1 MDYLHIIYNDYNV
14 QRLLEDVGGKV
25 SCGSCVCVARAA
37 VATHCGSH
45 DLGCKPRPW
54 KASKWQRRKKNV
66 YTVAAE
72 ATMVSWGATEATTA
86 TVDQGGPVSPQT
98 VHTSQ
103 LIATHC
109 NWHHI
114 VASHSVVHPLK
125 LPCHVEKGVEE
136 WKMVEDGG
144 RWWKMV
150 EENAGKQCEWTWM
163 DVNGCEWMWTMQ
175 SVFIFSQTTPEL
187 RLLLAQK
194 QTDKFQWHL
203 ALGGSQHLAFD
214 SGGSSNIKH
223 QTGGVETRLPVSKLQ
238 KMARC
243 NRWELQN
250 HVIMFMFITVYR
262 YFMLFYVMD
271 DCNIVTICNA
281 CDKHV
286 TNIWI
291 TP

>member
-150 EENAGKQCEWTWM
+150 EDGGRKRRKAMWM
-163 DVNGCEWMWTMQ
+163 DMDGCEWMWMD
-175 SVFIFSQTTPEL
+175 VNYAICFHFFSNNPWVET
-187 RLLLAQK
+187 
-194 QTDKFQWHL
+194 
-203 ALGGSQHLAFD
+203 ALGSKADWQIPVAF
-214 SGGSSNIKH
+214 GIRRIPAFGIWLWWIIKH
-223 QTGGVETRLPVSKLQ
+223 QTSNWWSRNPFAGFETSKNGTLQ
-238 KMARC
+238 PLRAAESC
-243 NRWELQN
+243 Y
-250 HVIMFMFITVYR
+250 HVHVYHCLS
-262 YFMLFYVMD
+262 LFYVIL
-271 DCNIVTICNA
+271 CYG
-281 CDKHV
+281 
-286 TNIWI
+286 WL
-291 TP
+291 